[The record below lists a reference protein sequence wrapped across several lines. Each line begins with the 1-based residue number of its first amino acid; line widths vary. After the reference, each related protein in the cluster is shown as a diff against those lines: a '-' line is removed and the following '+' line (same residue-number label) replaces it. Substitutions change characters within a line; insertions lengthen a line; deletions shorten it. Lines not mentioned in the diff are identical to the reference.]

1 MHLYVPFTVTAA
13 IGPNSPTAV
22 TAAPGP
28 HFGSIRVVWAA
39 PLDTDSLPIAGYSI
53 QYRIQGTSSYAT
65 QLSQPQP
72 TEATITGLR
81 LGTTYQV
88 RVATVTAIGIG
99 PYCCIQNGSEVFART
114 LEGKQTVQ
122 SRTTCI
128 SYNTSRRDM
137 AD

>member
-13 IGPNSPTAV
+13 IGPKPPTAV

-28 HFGSIRVVWAA
+28 HLGSIRVMWAA
-39 PLDTDSLPIAGYSI
+39 PSDTEGLPIAGYSI
-53 QYRIQGTSSYAT
+53 QYRIRGTSSYTT

-72 TEATITGLR
+72 TEATIIDLC

-114 LEGKQTVQ
+114 LDGKQTVQ
-122 SRTTCI
+122 S
-128 SYNTSRRDM
+128 
-137 AD
+137 